1 MAIANDHQPF
11 YADGYPALAAFIA
24 SDRDGSTAI
33 FKRFTRLAARNL
45 LLLQGELAELQ
56 AQLDAFDEEDVE
68 DINTL
73 QSLRNW
79 EDYKARQ
86 KDEPRRMDLIKRIRS
101 TLKEYRAYTVI

>member
-1 MAIANDHQPF
+1 MASDDTQPF
-11 YADGYPALAAFIA
+11 YADGYPALAEFIA

-45 LLLQGELAELQ
+45 LLLQGELADLQ
-56 AQLDAFDEEDVE
+56 AQLDAFDEEDTSALE
-68 DINTL
+68 TL

-86 KDEPRRMDLIKRIRS
+86 KSEPERMELVRKIRS
-101 TLKEYRAYTVI
+101 TLKEYRMY